1 MYCDLWGSVL
11 VNIFISS
18 ESLASISLPAGYF
31 IVSFNVFRIHRHPNN
46 MLVLQVNLDKAVT
59 NVTSDLNRKRHK
71 HKFIR

>member
-31 IVSFNVFRIHRHPNN
+31 IVSFNVFRIHRRPNN
-46 MLVLQVNLDKAVT
+46 MLVLRVT
-59 NVTSDLNRKRHK
+59 FGQGGYKCNQWFEQKETQA
-71 HKFIR
+71 